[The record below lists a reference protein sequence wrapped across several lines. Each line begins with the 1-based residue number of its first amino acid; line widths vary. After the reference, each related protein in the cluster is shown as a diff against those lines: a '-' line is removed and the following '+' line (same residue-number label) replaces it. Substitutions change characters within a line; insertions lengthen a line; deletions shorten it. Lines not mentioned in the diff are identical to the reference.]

1 MRTYEI
7 DFNGLVACKI
17 EVKDNE
23 MKIVAAM
30 DGGGYPIDLKDIKV
44 SDKPL

>member
-1 MRTYEI
+1 MKTYEI
-7 DFNGLVACKI
+7 DFNGLVACEI

-30 DGGGYPIDLKDIKV
+30 NGEGYPIDLKDIKV
-44 SDKPL
+44 SNKPL